1 MFLYSVLINQEL
13 QYRPLSNNSQ
23 RYAPYINTG
32 PHNKVQYPNNR
43 YKYNHSHLL
52 SCFGFHPWFHLCSVS
67 TNKANTPK
75 ELCKITKTHVIKSV
89 YGKLVML
96 CYSQYL
102 NVKSLQLHWLL
113 VWDRI
118 QHNVC
123 LSIYFVSVLLYYLL
137 WKLCKKSTKYIHDI
151 NSNGYTQYTLV
162 WHDPPVL
169 NRKVHLVYI

>member
-1 MFLYSVLINQEL
+1 VLTSSLSLLYFSMLNSAPCNMFLYSVLVNQEL

-52 SCFGFHPWFHLCSVS
+52 SCFGFHSRFHLCSVS

-89 YGKLVML
+89 YGNVML
-96 CYSQYL
+96 L
-102 NVKSLQLHWLL
+102 AILK
-113 VWDRI
+113 
-118 QHNVC
+118 
-123 LSIYFVSVLLYYLL
+123 
-137 WKLCKKSTKYIHDI
+137 CKKFATALAV
-151 NSNGYTQYTLV
+151 GMGQ
-162 WHDPPVL
+162 DPA
-169 NRKVHLVYI
+169 